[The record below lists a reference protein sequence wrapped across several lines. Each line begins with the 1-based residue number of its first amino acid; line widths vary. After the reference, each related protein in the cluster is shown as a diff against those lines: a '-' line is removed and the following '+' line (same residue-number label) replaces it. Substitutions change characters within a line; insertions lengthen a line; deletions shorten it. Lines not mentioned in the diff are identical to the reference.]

1 MPFMPMRDGGAGD
14 GAGRVSSDP
23 TPGNRQFELERMLM
37 DADRM
42 MMQMVNLALSL
53 IGFGF
58 SINAFFNDAARAAAR
73 ADHQARMFGIFLVFL
88 GLLFLS
94 MGIWT
99 QARYRRELMERYGTP
114 SGFRAL
120 LHGRVTP
127 TFVTA
132 FLLLA
137 AGLGALG
144 TMIFRRFL

>member
-1 MPFMPMRDGGAGD
+1 MPFMPMRGGAGD
-14 GAGRVSSDP
+14 DAARTSIDP
-23 TPGNRQFELERMLM
+23 TADNRAFELERMLM

-58 SINAFFNDAARAAAR
+58 SINAFFNDAARAAVR
-73 ADHQARMFGIFLVFL
+73 GDHQARMFGIFLVLL
-88 GLLFLS
+88 GLLFLC

-99 QARYRRELMERYGTP
+99 QARYRRELMQRYGSTA
-114 SGFRAL
+114 GFWAL
-120 LHGRVTP
+120 LAGRATP

-132 FLLLA
+132 LLLLM

-144 TMIFRRFL
+144 TMMFRRFL

>member
-1 MPFMPMRDGGAGD
+1 MRGGGAGD
-14 GAGRVSSDP
+14 DSGPTPVDP
-23 TPGNRQFELERMLM
+23 TLDNGPFELERMLM

-58 SINAFFNDAARAAAR
+58 SINAFFNDAARVAAR
-73 ADHQARMFGIFLVFL
+73 ADHEARMFGIFLVLL

-94 MGIWT
+94 MGTWT
-99 QARYRRELMERYGTP
+99 QAHYRRELMDRYGSPT
-114 SGFRAL
+114 GFRPRFA
-120 LHGRVTP
+120 GRATP

-132 FLLLA
+132 LLLLL

-144 TMIFRRFL
+144 TMLFRRFL